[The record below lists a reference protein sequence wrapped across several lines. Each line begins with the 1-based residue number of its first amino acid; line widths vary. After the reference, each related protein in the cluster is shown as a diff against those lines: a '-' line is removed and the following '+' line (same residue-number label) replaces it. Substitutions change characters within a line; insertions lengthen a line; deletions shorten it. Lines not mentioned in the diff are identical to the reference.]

1 MQKPKDK
8 VAINSIP
15 YGAYEAGTTDGEMR
29 TDEKYHLNEI
39 CTDIQGNGYPVAA
52 NKANPATVLKRHK
65 QDSKE
70 HTPVKLIKAQ
80 EIQ

>member
-1 MQKPKDK
+1 MQNPKEK

-39 CTDIQGNGYPVAA
+39 CTDMQGN
-52 NKANPATVLKRHK
+52 
-65 QDSKE
+65 
-70 HTPVKLIKAQ
+70 
-80 EIQ
+80 

>member
-15 YGAYEAGTTDGEMR
+15 TELMEAGTTDGEMR

-39 CTDIQGNGYPVAA
+39 CTDIQGNGYPGGD
-52 NKANPATVLKRHK
+52 NKANPSHSIEEA
-65 QDSKE
+65 
-70 HTPVKLIKAQ
+70 
-80 EIQ
+80 

>member
-52 NKANPATVLKRHK
+52 NKANPSPREPLPDLWLLGPEAVH
-65 QDSKE
+65 
-70 HTPVKLIKAQ
+70 
-80 EIQ
+80 

>member
-29 TDEKYHLNEI
+29 TDEKYHFKARTIRGRESR
-39 CTDIQGNGYPVAA
+39 GPA
-52 NKANPATVLKRHK
+52 NKANPSHSIEEA
-65 QDSKE
+65 
-70 HTPVKLIKAQ
+70 
-80 EIQ
+80 

>member
-39 CTDIQGNGYPVAA
+39 CTDIQGNGYPVAP
-52 NKANPATVLKRHK
+52 NKANPSHSIEEA
-65 QDSKE
+65 
-70 HTPVKLIKAQ
+70 
-80 EIQ
+80 

>member
-1 MQKPKDK
+1 MEVIMQKPKDK

-39 CTDIQGNGYPVAA
+39 CPDIQGNGYPVAA
-52 NKANPATVLKRHK
+52 NKANPSHSIEEA
-65 QDSKE
+65 
-70 HTPVKLIKAQ
+70 
-80 EIQ
+80 